1 VNPLQVPQWGRSGER
16 CPLTGHFYI
25 ALNVPLFIFRSRVSG
40 KGAPSMFPN
49 RVPMDR
55 DTPSPEPLVYSIIHS
70 FIHSCM
76 SAGVPE
82 KGTLLHMGK
91 NIRSPSTEPHADGR
105 PSYNGVRPGSQG
117 DQ

>member
-1 VNPLQVPQWGRSGER
+1 
-16 CPLTGHFYI
+16 
-25 ALNVPLFIFRSRVSG
+25 
-40 KGAPSMFPN
+40 MFPN

-91 NIRSPSTEPHADGR
+91 NIRSPSTEPHADER
-105 PSYNGVRPGSQG
+105 PTYRYNGVQPSSPRGSLKTLLSLLQRHAALG
-117 DQ
+117 TIHSTLVWVDQSPVSQRVS